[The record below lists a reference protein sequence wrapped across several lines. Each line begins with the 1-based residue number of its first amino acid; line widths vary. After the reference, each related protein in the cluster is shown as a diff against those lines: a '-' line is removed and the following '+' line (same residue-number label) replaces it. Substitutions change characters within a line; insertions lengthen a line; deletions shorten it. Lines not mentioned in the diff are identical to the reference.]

1 MAILHISLE
10 VIKLAQDNDVHL
22 LCLPSHTTHI
32 LQPLDISVFKP
43 FKSFFNKACKNFLF
57 SNPGQVIRSKNLGH
71 LLSESWPK
79 AVFPMNMSGFL
90 KAGIYPLNPGQI
102 TDRLTAPS
110 KLYSCQDDD
119 KHV

>member
-57 SNPGQVIRSKNLGH
+57 SNPGQVIRSKNLAH
-71 LLSESWPK
+71 LLSESWPR

-110 KLYSCQDDD
+110 KLY
-119 KHV
+119 V